1 MSKAPTVL
9 LKYQQEWLADKS
21 PVRLAEKSR
30 RIGLS
35 WAQASE
41 SALEAA
47 AENGMDSWYIGYNK
61 EMAQEF
67 IRDVGF
73 WAKHYNLTAGEMEEV
88 VLADED
94 KDILAFRVV
103 FASGY
108 RVTALSSRPANLRG
122 KQGLVIIDE
131 AAFHDQLDELIKAA
145 MALLIWGGR
154 VCIIS
159 THDGEDNPF
168 NELIKA
174 INEGKFKYSLHT
186 ISFDDALSQGL
197 YKRICLKM
205 GRKWTQEGEN
215 AWRQEIIDF
224 YGEAAEEELFCI
236 PKKGTGLYFSNVLL
250 DSVSQP
256 GIPIFRL
263 AFKDEFTTRSEA
275 ERTLICRNWWEENIK
290 PVLGLLNAWKGDLI
304 KSYYGFDFARTG
316 DLSCFWPLLVENRLR
331 KTPFVIELKNT
342 PFKQQEQILFW
353 TVDNLP
359 RFMHGSHDARG
370 NGSYIAEVALQ
381 RYGTGRITQVMP
393 SQQWYGEN
401 FPKYKSGM
409 EDGLLVMPQDPDI
422 KGDHRMVKT
431 QKGVPKV
438 PETAHRKGVNGEK
451 RHGDSAI
458 AGCLAWHATEQA
470 SVNIEFESTGPRDCS
485 AGNLS
490 DYYGG

>member
-1 MSKAPTVL
+1 MSAPTVL
-9 LKYQQEWLADKS
+9 LKYQQDWLADRA

-47 AENGMDSWYIGYNK
+47 AENGMDSWYVGYNK

-186 ISFDDALSQGL
+186 ITFDDALSQGL
-197 YKRICLKM
+197 YERICLKM
-205 GRKWTQEGEN
+205 GKKWSQEAQN

-224 YGEAAEEELFCI
+224 YGEAADEELFCI
-236 PKKGTGLYFSNVLL
+236 PKKGSGLYFSNVLL

-256 GIPIFRL
+256 GIPIFKL
-263 AFKDEFTTRSEA
+263 AFKDDFVTRPDA
-275 ERTLICRNWWEENIK
+275 EREAFCNDWWKENIK
-290 PVLGLLNAWKGDLI
+290 PIIDELKNLTGNQLKT
-304 KSYYGFDFARTG
+304 YYGFDFARTG
-316 DLSCFWPLLVENRLR
+316 DLSIFWPLTVNGLQR
-331 KTPFVIELKNT
+331 KTPFIIEMKNT
-342 PFKQQEQILFW
+342 PFKQQEQILFL
-353 TVDNLP
+353 TIDDLP

-370 NGSYIAEVALQ
+370 NGSYIAEVCMQ
-381 RYGTGRITQVMP
+381 KYGTARISQIMP
-393 SQQWYGEN
+393 SQQFYSEF

-409 EDGLLVMPQDPDI
+409 EDGQIVIPQDPDI

-431 QKGVPKV
+431 NKGVPKV
-438 PETAHRKGVNGEK
+438 PETAHRKGANGEQ

-458 AGCLAWHATEQA
+458 AGCLAWHATLQN
-470 SVNIEFESTGPRDCS
+470 SSPIEFESVRPRECNRNS
-485 AGNLS
+485 LA
-490 DYYGG
+490 DYNGG

>member
-1 MSKAPTVL
+1 MNAPTVL
-9 LKYQQEWLADKS
+9 LPYQQKWLADKS

-73 WAKHYNLTAGEMEEV
+73 WARHYNLTAGEMEEV
-88 VLADED
+88 VLEDED

-103 FASGY
+103 FASGF

-186 ISFDDALSQGL
+186 ITFDDALAEGF
-197 YKRICLKM
+197 YERICLKM
-205 GRKWTQEGEN
+205 GKEWSQESQDV
-215 AWRQEIIDF
+215 WRQEIIDY
-224 YGEAAEEELFCI
+224 YGESVEEELFCI
-236 PKKGTGLYFSNVLL
+236 PSKGTGLYFSNVLL

-263 AFKDEFTTRSEA
+263 TFKDEFVTRPEA
-275 ERTLICRNWWEENIK
+275 ERTAVCNAWWIDNIK
-290 PVLGLLNAWKGDLI
+290 PVIDDLNKVSRRQI
-304 KSYYGFDFARTG
+304 KTYYGFDFARSG
-316 DLSCFWPLLVENRLR
+316 DLTSFWPLVKYGQLR
-331 KTPFVIELKNT
+331 TTPFMIEMKNV
-342 PFKQQEQILFW
+342 PFKQQEQILFL
-353 TVDNLP
+353 TVDSLP
-359 RFMHGSHDARG
+359 CFMHGSHDARG

-381 RYGTGRITQVMP
+381 RYGAARISQIMP
-393 SQQWYGEN
+393 SQQFYGEF

-409 EDGLLVMPQDPDI
+409 EDGQIVLPQDPDV

-431 QKGVPKV
+431 NKGVPKV

-458 AGCLAWHATEQA
+458 AGCLAWHASLQTSA
-470 SVNIEFESTGPRDCS
+470 PIEFESAGPRKCNS
-485 AGNLS
+485 TRLA
-490 DYYGG
+490 DYLGG